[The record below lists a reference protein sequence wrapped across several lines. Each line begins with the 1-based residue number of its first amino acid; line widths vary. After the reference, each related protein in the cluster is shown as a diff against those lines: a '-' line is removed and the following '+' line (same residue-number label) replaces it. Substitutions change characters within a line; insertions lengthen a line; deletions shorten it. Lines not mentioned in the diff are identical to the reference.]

1 MTSPTLG
8 NTEVISTPSMSSH
21 VLLLPPPSDQER
33 LCDLFLRLR
42 LLGCD
47 LLIPLRVSVFF
58 LSGIVDVLCKPN
70 ELVVL
75 LFYVRDFNL
84 LSSLLLKNLPISIF
98 FFNIGEKVGYSYSSQ
113 KVVSSLHKNKIYDPV
128 YHVYASAFLSPPR
141 RPPTGS
147 ELI

>member
-1 MTSPTLG
+1 MTSPSLG

-84 LSSLLLKNLPISIF
+84 LLSLLLKNLPISVF
-98 FFNIGEKVGYSYSSQ
+98 F
-113 KVVSSLHKNKIYDPV
+113 SLILGKMSGTLTHRKK
-128 YHVYASAFLSPPR
+128 
-141 RPPTGS
+141 
-147 ELI
+147 